1 MAKLNPYNSKEEV
14 LRFEN
19 RLDDLIAYLN
29 KHSSLSQSEMWHTGM
44 LRFKRWLKC
53 SFLYI

>member
-29 KHSSLSQSEMWHTGM
+29 KHSSLSQSEM
-44 LRFKRWLKC
+44 
-53 SFLYI
+53 